1 MVQLVEEA
9 VAVEAQVSPAD
20 ARDAKKPLSGSEFS
34 AVVAAV
40 TSAFGDP
47 TRRQVYLHVRDS
59 AAGVTASQ
67 VALRFS
73 LHPNV
78 ARHHL
83 DKLAAGGYLEV
94 FSTRAAHVGAGAA
107 GAGRPSKLYRASGP
121 TPVLKTSSRGEE
133 LLVALLGGALALLP
147 QQAAE
152 EMAEQV
158 GFAYGCKL
166 ASSMAGGD
174 GQRSLRSAL
183 RAVADALTAHG
194 FSAHAE
200 ERGRSLALVKDAC
213 PFFDAALQHPVICAV
228 DRGMVRGMLS
238 ALYGGTTNL
247 AESSSRAM
255 GDQSC
260 TTCLS
265 LGV

>member
-1 MVQLVEEA
+1 MMQVGANAPVFEEA
-9 VAVEAQVSPAD
+9 KPA
-20 ARDAKKPLSGSEFS
+20 LSGAEFS

-47 TRRQVYLHVRDS
+47 TRRRVYLYARES
-59 AAGVTASQ
+59 ATGVTASQ
-67 VALRFS
+67 VAQRFS

-94 FSTRAAHVGAGAA
+94 FSVKTELA
-107 GAGRPSKLYRASGP
+107 GAGRPSKRYRASGP
-121 TPVLKTSSRGEE
+121 APVLESSKRGED

-147 QQAAE
+147 QPVAE

-166 ASSMAGGD
+166 AASMAGGA
-174 GQRSLRSAL
+174 GGESQRSFRAAL

-194 FSAHAE
+194 FAARAE
-200 ERGRSLALVKDAC
+200 ARGHSLALIKDAC
-213 PFFDAALQHPVICAV
+213 PFFGTAVQHPVVCAV
-228 DRGMVRGMLS
+228 DRGMVKGMLGT
-238 ALYGGTTNL
+238 LYSGTTGP

-255 GDQSC
+255 GDETC
-260 TTCLS
+260 MTCLPA
-265 LGV
+265 GP